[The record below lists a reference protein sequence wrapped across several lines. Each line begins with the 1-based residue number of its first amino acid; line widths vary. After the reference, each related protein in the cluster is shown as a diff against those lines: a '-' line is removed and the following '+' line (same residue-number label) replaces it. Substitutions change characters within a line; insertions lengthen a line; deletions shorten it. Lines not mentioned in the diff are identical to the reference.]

1 MLSSAHTDVLEHPMR
16 SLFIL
21 LVLMGT
27 TAHAAEPAPAADG
40 VASEVRAAFRRFEAN
55 LNEGNYAAALAFYA
69 DDPRFVAYEDGQTR
83 YSSHADLAAAFEQL
97 PAFGK
102 GVFRYG
108 ELEVLV
114 LGEDHA
120 QVAAPFST
128 AFGEVGDPRYF
139 YFEGLLTTV
148 LERFDSGWK
157 MLSIH
162 SSTLQA
168 RE

>member
-1 MLSSAHTDVLEHPMR
+1 MQE
-16 SLFIL
+16 
-21 LVLMGT
+21 
-27 TAHAAEPAPAADG
+27 
-40 VASEVRAAFRRFEAN
+40 AFRRFETN
-55 LNEGNYAAALAFYA
+55 LNRGDYAAALAFYA

-83 YSSHADLAAAFEQL
+83 YSSYADLAAAFKQL
-97 PAFGK
+97 PTYGK

-108 ELEVLV
+108 KLEVLV
-114 LGEDHA
+114 LGDDHA

-128 AFGEVGDPRYF
+128 AFGEVGDPGYF